1 MAFAAD
7 SCTKMH
13 TECMITFQD
22 LSISD
27 SEKIKPFVN
36 QYSPKW
42 LGGYTLANL
51 LAWNDTLQY
60 RYAIIHN
67 KCLLISTRIEDG
79 NCYLLQPLGIID
91 QEVQTS
97 ILSWI
102 KSRDYNVKILASSKD
117 FIDKESNFCSQF
129 SICEN
134 PSLSNYIY
142 LASDLAALPGRKY
155 QKKRNLIHQFQNSHT
170 FKSEAVSIKNLN
182 TIKQL
187 YDLIVENE
195 HKSTMLHSES
205 LALAYLLTHF
215 SDLKHEGIILYIDEQ
230 AVAFGLYERQD
241 SETAVI
247 HFEKALKDY
256 KGLYQVINQE
266 LAKKIESQG
275 YTYINREEDLGIEG
289 LRQAK
294 QSYFPIQLQAAYTLV
309 YHSK

>member
-1 MAFAAD
+1 M
-7 SCTKMH
+7 
-13 TECMITFQD
+13 
-22 LSISD
+22 
-27 SEKIKPFVN
+27 
-36 QYSPKW
+36 
-42 LGGYTLANL
+42 
-51 LAWNDTLQY
+51 
-60 RYAIIHN
+60 
-67 KCLLISTRIEDG
+67 
-79 NCYLLQPLGIID
+79 
-91 QEVQTS
+91 
-97 ILSWI
+97 
-102 KSRDYNVKILASSKD
+102 
-117 FIDKESNFCSQF
+117 
-129 SICEN
+129 
-134 PSLSNYIY
+134 
-142 LASDLAALPGRKY
+142 KY